1 MKWMLDTDTCI
12 AIIKKHP
19 IALKKLRGKS
29 IGQVGI
35 SSISLGELAFG
46 AEKSSRPKDA
56 RAALEFLLA
65 LELAAF
71 DEHAAMRYGEVRG
84 SPARRG
90 KPIGPL
96 DTLIGSHAHVM
107 DVILVTH
114 NTREFAQI
122 DGLQDVLLYVG
133 RNGYRHHM
141 ALTKGRVIDSI
152 EEALKT
158 YLGYELKVF

>member
-19 IALKKLRGKS
+19 TALKKLRGKS

-35 SSISLGELAFG
+35 SSITLGELAFG
-46 AEKSSRPKDA
+46 AEKSNRPKDA
-56 RAALEFLLA
+56 RAALDEFLLA
-65 LELAAF
+65 LEIAAF

-84 SPARRG
+84 WLARHG

-122 DGLQDVLLYVG
+122 EGLRLEDWIQL
-133 RNGYRHHM
+133 
-141 ALTKGRVIDSI
+141 
-152 EEALKT
+152 
-158 YLGYELKVF
+158 

>member
-12 AIIKKHP
+12 EIIKKHP

-35 SSISLGELAFG
+35 SSITLGELAFG
-46 AEKSSRPKDA
+46 AEKSSRPEDA
-56 RAALEFLLA
+56 RAALDEFLLA
-65 LELAAF
+65 LEIAAF
-71 DEHAAMRYGEVRG
+71 DEHAAMSYGEVRG
-84 SPARRG
+84 SLARHG

-107 DVILVTH
+107 DVVLVTH

-122 DGLQDVLLYVG
+122 EGLRLEDW
-133 RNGYRHHM
+133 
-141 ALTKGRVIDSI
+141 I
-152 EEALKT
+152 EP
-158 YLGYELKVF
+158 